1 MKTCPRLGMR
11 PLAWAVRDWRRAQ
24 EAPRPLALAVSY
36 PHYLYLRDLVRPDAL
51 VAVRHSRRR
60 DEPPLLFSRDEWKAF
75 VAGVQNHEFDLD

>member
-1 MKTCPRLGMR
+1 MADGQGSEESRYR
-11 PLAWAVRDWRRAQ
+11 
-24 EAPRPLALAVSY
+24 VSSFSGAGNCVEV
-36 PHYLYLRDLVRPDAL
+36 DLVRPDAL